1 MTVRLST
8 AASEIVINLDGPDGN
23 VFSLMALAKK
33 LAHFEGNRVSPII
46 AEMSSKGY
54 ENAIR
59 VFDKEF
65 GHIVILETS
74 DQSLIDILN

>member
-8 AASEIVINLDGPDGN
+8 PASEIVINLDGPDGN

-54 ENAIR
+54 EHAIK
-59 VFDKEF
+59 VFDKHF
-65 GHIVILETS
+65 GHLVVLETS
-74 DQSLIDILN
+74 DQSLIDILA